1 MSKPCSRCA
10 NSTMYMY
17 GDDLI
22 YGIVHIEGYM
32 EHVKNSKIIR
42 FFIDVFKHIKN
53 SGIFRFF
60 SDILKYIKNCRI
72 YRVFVGI
79 LSHIMNKGI
88 LRSLI
93 GGLVNGILLV
103 LLFLLLGKDGCGQYT
118 SWKKRRTRKHERMCA
133 GRESDDSDRLLMKW
147 REIWST
153 LPRAEWEREW
163 KLLPRENMLD
173 GFEDDMVFCRM
184 FCNSYH
190 ATKLKAERNRQKNFF
205 WKKAFLVVL
214 SIGMAS
220 FLAWSF
226 GVWGSTGGEIEEIIL
241 KNGIFLLG
249 ITLFCRI
256 LAKWIDVKKYQE
268 TWVRHSGTQ
277 HALEVEMLLFISQLE
292 PYQASNRKTV
302 FFSRTLEI
310 WNKNQGKFG
319 SNMED
324 KEKGMT
330 DVINDVKSWV
340 RV

>member
-1 MSKPCSRCA
+1 
-10 NSTMYMY
+10 
-17 GDDLI
+17 
-22 YGIVHIEGYM
+22 M

-53 SGIFRFF
+53 REIFRFF
-60 SDILKYIKNCRI
+60 SDILKYIKNGRI

-173 GFEDDMVFCRM
+173 VFEDDMVFCRM

-190 ATKLKAERNRQKNFF
+190 ATKLKAERNRQKD
-205 WKKAFLVVL
+205 L
-214 SIGMAS
+214 
-220 FLAWSF
+220 
-226 GVWGSTGGEIEEIIL
+226 
-241 KNGIFLLG
+241 
-249 ITLFCRI
+249 
-256 LAKWIDVKKYQE
+256 
-268 TWVRHSGTQ
+268 
-277 HALEVEMLLFISQLE
+277 
-292 PYQASNRKTV
+292 
-302 FFSRTLEI
+302 
-310 WNKNQGKFG
+310 
-319 SNMED
+319 
-324 KEKGMT
+324 
-330 DVINDVKSWV
+330 
-340 RV
+340 